1 MEDYVDEI
9 NAALGAKGEDFH
21 YESIE
26 DVKDDLELVS
36 EEYENKARNHAVQSF
51 GVSGAGVMGK
61 FVPEF
66 YSQIAEQMDAVTQND
81 LATVGLVGALGV
93 STVPAYLGKR
103 NKDKRDEV
111 NQIITELE
119 EGSFDSDNT
128 EFAYEVADK
137 LS

>member
-1 MEDYVDEI
+1 M
-9 NAALGAKGEDFH
+9 
-21 YESIE
+21 
-26 DVKDDLELVS
+26 
-36 EEYENKARNHAVQSF
+36 QSL

-66 YSQIAEQMDAVTQND
+66 YSQIAEQIDTVTQND

-93 STVPAYLGKR
+93 STVPAYLSKR

-111 NQIITELE
+111 DDIITKLE
-119 EGSFDSDNT
+119 EGSFDSNDT
-128 EFAYEVADK
+128 EFAYKVADK